1 MSDNPKFLNLVLL
14 NGEPEEKLCAA
25 RAAGFDQVE
34 IWREDAERSAGGSA
48 ALAQLAGQHG
58 LGFTNLQVL
67 RDFTGAPDGERQKKR
82 EELRQFIQLAQAL
95 GCDTIQAP
103 ASTREDCVVEKID
116 EDLRWL
122 ASEAARYQ
130 MRIMYEPMAW
140 CRVDNTLPL
149 AWARLQRLD
158 QPNIGL
164 VVDLFHICA
173 LGGDASQLD
182 GIPADRIYEVQLCD
196 MAAPIPPGD
205 KSALIDTA
213 RHRRELPGE
222 GIIAIDRFV
231 DKLKNAGY
239 RGPVGIEVFNDQLK
253 ALPTQQA
260 ADKAWAALNR
270 YWP

>member
-1 MSDNPKFLNLVLL
+1 MSRNPKFLNLVLL
-14 NGEPEEKLCAA
+14 NGEPEEKLRAA

-34 IWREDAERSAGGSA
+34 IWREDVQASTP
-48 ALAQLAGQHG
+48 QLAKQLQ
-58 LGFTNLQVL
+58 LGFTNVQVL
-67 RDFTGAPDGERQKKR
+67 RDFTGAPDRERQQKR
-82 EELRQFIQLAQAL
+82 EELRQFIQIAQTI

-103 ASTREDCVVEKID
+103 ASTREDCVAARID

-122 ASEAARYQ
+122 ASEAARFN

-140 CRVDNTLPL
+140 CSVDNTLPL
-149 AWARLQRLD
+149 AWERLQRLD

-196 MAAPIPPGD
+196 MAEMPPQEKQPLSEYARHQRLLPGD
-205 KSALIDTA
+205 
-213 RHRRELPGE
+213 
-222 GIIAIDRFV
+222 GIIEVERFV
-231 DKLKNAGY
+231 DKLKSAGY
-239 RGPVGIEVFNDQLK
+239 SGPVGIEVFNDELK
-253 ALPTQQA
+253 AQPADVA
-260 ADKAWAALNR
+260 AHKAWQALNR

>member
-1 MSDNPKFLNLVLL
+1 MRSNPKFLNLVLL
-14 NGEPEEKLCAA
+14 NGEPEQKLRAA

-34 IWREDAERSAGGSA
+34 IWRDDVETNTPQ
-48 ALAQLAGQHG
+48 LAQQLD

-67 RDFTGAPDGERQKKR
+67 RDFTGTPDRERLQKR
-82 EELRQFIQLAQAL
+82 EELRQFIHIAQSI

-103 ASTREDCVVEKID
+103 ATTREDCVAERID
-116 EDLRWL
+116 EDLRWM
-122 ASEAARYQ
+122 ASEAARYN

-140 CRVDNTLPL
+140 CSVDNTLPL
-149 AWARLQRLD
+149 AWQRLQRLD

-196 MAAPIPPGD
+196 MAEMPPQEKGALSDYARHQRLLPGD
-205 KSALIDTA
+205 
-213 RHRRELPGE
+213 
-222 GIIAIDRFV
+222 GIIEVERFV
-231 DKLKNAGY
+231 DKLKSGGY
-239 RGPVGIEVFNDQLK
+239 TGPVGIEVFNDELK
-253 ALPTQQA
+253 AQPPEVA
-260 ADKAWAALNR
+260 AQKAWQALNR